1 MKLFKNKVHYERG
14 EEEHNDFQNLIGSG
28 YVRQAN
34 FDDMYLQYTP
44 EQLEEL
50 IVSLKET
57 IQFLEYQKA
66 LSSAFCEEQMQEVQH
81 LLENKI
87 EGNLSYL
94 RKDEGWLLRILKR

>member
-1 MKLFKNKVHYERG
+1 MKLFKNKAHG
-14 EEEHNDFQNLIGSG
+14 DHKTEEYNDFQNFIGSG

-66 LSSAFCEEQMQEVQH
+66 LSSAFGEEQMQEVQH
-81 LLENKI
+81 LLKNKK

>member
-1 MKLFKNKVHYERG
+1 MKLFKNKAHGDHETKEY
-14 EEEHNDFQNLIGSG
+14 NDFQNLIGSG

-50 IVSLKET
+50 IASLKET
-57 IQFLEYQKA
+57 IQFLEYQKD
-66 LSSAFCEEQMQEVQH
+66 LSSAFAEEQMQEVQH
-81 LLENKI
+81 LLKNKK

>member
-1 MKLFKNKVHYERG
+1 MKLFKNKAHG
-14 EEEHNDFQNLIGSG
+14 DHKTEEYNDFQNLIGSG

-66 LSSAFCEEQMQEVQH
+66 LSSAFGEEQMQEVQH
-81 LLENKI
+81 LLKTKKKVTYPIFEKMR
-87 EGNLSYL
+87 G
-94 RKDEGWLLRILKR
+94 GC

>member
-1 MKLFKNKVHYERG
+1 MKLFKRKHPIKQELKPEIDVE
-14 EEEHNDFQNLIGSG
+14 NLIGSG

-66 LSSAFCEEQMQEVQH
+66 LSSAFGEEQMQEVQH
-81 LLENKI
+81 LLKNKK